1 MMTPDTLST
10 RKGPRPSSH
19 LKMKTMIRA
28 HHAAIFGILLCAAAV
43 PCSAQFA
50 GPSLEATTPVN
61 AIIKPTTDP
70 AILYPVDRPLL
81 LGVGDQL
88 SVRLFGVPD
97 FATPERVGFDGS
109 LAIPL
114 IGAVPVL
121 GLTLEQVS
129 ESIATRL
136 KAAGMYLDPQVTTQL
151 VDSPNQVVTV
161 TGEMHGVIPVIGH
174 RSLLTVLAAAGGFA
188 PTASHTIVINRPGVS
203 DPIVVALGT
212 DPSHS
217 DRADVPVFA
226 HDTIVV
232 PRVGVVYLLGA
243 FKNQSAVP
251 LQQNSP
257 LTLMQAVTLGGGI
270 LFEGQYKDLRI
281 VRTIGFERKVV
292 KLDVLRVFKGKEP
305 DPVLQADDIVFLPT
319 STIKAALNNGGFGAI
334 TGVASLLLTLFQYT
348 R

>member
-1 MMTPDTLST
+1 MTLHIRPTY
-10 RKGPRPSSH
+10 KGSNPSSH
-19 LKMKTMIRA
+19 LNSPKFVRPRS
-28 HHAAIFGILLCAAAV
+28 AAIFAVLLCLATAS
-43 PCSAQFA
+43 CFGQFA

-61 AIIKPTTDP
+61 AVIKPTTDP
-70 AILYPVDRPLL
+70 AILYPADRPLL

-88 SVRLFGVPD
+88 AVRLFGVPD

-109 LAIPL
+109 LLIPL

-129 ESIATRL
+129 ETIAARL
-136 KAAGMYLDPQVTTQL
+136 KAAGMYQDPQVTTQL

-161 TGEMHGVIPVIGH
+161 TGEMHGVIPIIGH
-174 RSLLTVLAAAGGFA
+174 RTLLTVLAAAGGFSA
-188 PTASHTIVINRPGVS
+188 TASHTIVINRPGVS
-203 DPIVVALGT
+203 EPIVVALGT

-232 PRVGVVYLLGA
+232 PRVGVVYILGA

-257 LTLMQAVTLGGGI
+257 LTLMQAITLGGGV
-270 LFEGQYKDLRI
+270 LFEAKYSDLRI

-292 KLDVLRVFKGKEP
+292 KLDVQRVFKGKEP

-319 STIKAALNNGGFGAI
+319 STLKAALNNGGFGAI
-334 TGVASLLLTLFQYT
+334 TGTASLLLTVFQYT
-348 R
+348 K